1 MNQELDD
8 ERPGRAQVLPNYAAL
23 NGWPT
28 PRPLRLAHSH
38 GSWRWAGIVGLTIAF
53 FILACTVVGFVVIV
67 TESVRLLG
75 HLFR

>member
-28 PRPLRLAHSH
+28 PRPLRLTHSH
-38 GSWRWAGIVGLTIAF
+38 GSWRWAALAGVAVFCFL
-53 FILACTVVGFVVIV
+53 LACMVIGFVVVV
-67 TESVRLLG
+67 TDTARFLG